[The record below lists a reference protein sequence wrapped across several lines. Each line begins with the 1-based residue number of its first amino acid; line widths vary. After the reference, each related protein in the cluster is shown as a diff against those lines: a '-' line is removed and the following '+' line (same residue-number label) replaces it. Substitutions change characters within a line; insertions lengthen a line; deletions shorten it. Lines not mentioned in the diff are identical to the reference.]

1 MYTPL
6 NTLPGSAK
14 VWIYQSPKKF
24 TQSEKEIINGRLASF
39 TETWMVHG
47 AALTASFDVVY
58 DQFVILAADDVASGC
73 SIDSSVKIMREIGS
87 ELEIDFFDRTSIA
100 FLIDNEVRLISL
112 SSLKTAFADKQLG
125 AHTPVF
131 NNAIAVLQEFRES
144 WPAPARNSW
153 VSRYFPKE
161 SVEK

>member
-6 NTLPGSAK
+6 NNLPGSAK

-24 TQSEKEIINGRLASF
+24 TQTEKEIINRRLAAF

-47 AALTASFDVVY
+47 AALKASFEVVY

-73 SIDSSVKIMREIGS
+73 SIDSSVKIMREIAS
-87 ELEIDFFDRTSIA
+87 ELGIDFFDRTSIG
-100 FLIDNEVRLISL
+100 FLVENEVRLIPL
-112 SSLKTAFADKQLG
+112 GSLKTAFADKHLG
-125 AHTPVF
+125 AETPVF
-131 NNAIAVLQEFRES
+131 NNAIALLREFRES
-144 WPAPARNSW
+144 WPAPARNTW